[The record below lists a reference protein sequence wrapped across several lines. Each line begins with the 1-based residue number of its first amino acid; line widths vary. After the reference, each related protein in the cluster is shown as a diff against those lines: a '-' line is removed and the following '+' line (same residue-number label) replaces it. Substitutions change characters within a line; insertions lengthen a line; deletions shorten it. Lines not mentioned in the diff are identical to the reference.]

1 MVIRKYLFWK
11 SEDGI
16 RTYKVTQK
24 GTFELMKPS
33 GKAVFADCEW
43 TKFFAWFQK
52 SAAITEDECI
62 DFCFLS
68 DEKIDSPLLD
78 YSSSFK
84 SSCKS
89 SWDKQEISIFCEKYI
104 HADTYE
110 VYFTDDKSFV
120 CQNGNVFDK
129 KNVKKI
135 FLKCIPEFSV
145 ETKEKTDTELEET
158 SLINRFF
165 IDRLKELVGD

>member
-1 MVIRKYLFWK
+1 MGIRKYLFWK
-11 SEDGI
+11 SGDGI

-33 GKAVFADCEW
+33 GKDVFVDGEW
-43 TKFFAWFQK
+43 TRFFTWFYK
-52 SAAITEDECI
+52 NAAITEDECI

-68 DEKIDSPLLD
+68 DEKIESPLLD
-78 YSSSFK
+78 YSPTP
-84 SSCKS
+84 KS
-89 SWDKQEISIFCEKYI
+89 SWDKQEINTFFEKYI

-110 VYFTDDKSFV
+110 VFFSDDKSFV
-120 CQNGNVFDK
+120 CQSGNMLNK

-145 ETKEKTDTELEET
+145 ETKEKIDTGSEET
-158 SLINRFF
+158 SLLNKFF
-165 IDRLKELVGD
+165 IDRLKELCGN

>member
-1 MVIRKYLFWK
+1 MGIRKYLFWK

-33 GKAVFADCEW
+33 GKDVFLGGEW
-43 TKFFAWFQK
+43 TAFFTWFHK
-52 SAAITEDECI
+52 NAAITEDEFI

-68 DEKIDSPLLD
+68 DDKIESPLLE
-78 YSSSFK
+78 YSTSF
-84 SSCKS
+84 KS
-89 SWDKQEISIFCEKYI
+89 SWDKQEISAFCDKYI

-110 VYFTDDKSFV
+110 ILYSEDKSFV
-120 CQNGNVFDK
+120 CQIGNVLDR
-129 KNVKKI
+129 KNVKKM

-145 ETKEKTDTELEET
+145 ETKEKIDAGSEET
-158 SLINRFF
+158 SLVNRFF
-165 IDRLKELVGD
+165 IERLKELGGN

>member
-1 MVIRKYLFWK
+1 MTIRKYLFWK

-33 GKAVFADCEW
+33 GKDIFVDDGW
-43 TKFFAWFQK
+43 TRFFSWFHK
-52 SAAITEDECI
+52 SAAITEDEYI

-68 DEKIDSPLLD
+68 DEKIESPLLN
-78 YSSSFK
+78 YSSS
-84 SSCKS
+84 SKS
-89 SWDKQEISIFCEKYI
+89 SWDKQEVSIFCEKFI

-120 CQNGNVFDK
+120 FQSGNVLDK
-129 KNVKKI
+129 KNVRKMY
-135 FLKCIPEFSV
+135 LKCIPEFSV
-145 ETKEKTDTELEET
+145 EMKEKVDTGSEET
-158 SLINRFF
+158 SLVNRFF
-165 IDRLKELVGD
+165 IDRLKELGGN